1 MGLKYLVRRG
11 ENIQPDLV
19 LLDGEFAF
27 IKSNNSFYIGDG
39 VTPMSELKPFSSL
52 VAGENGQ
59 IYTVKVDKNGVPH
72 AEPVKQYN
80 KSQEYE
86 FRVSES

>member
-27 IKSNNSFYIGDG
+27 IKSDNSFYIGDG

-52 VAGENGQ
+52 VAGDNGQ
-59 IYTVKVDKNGVPH
+59 IYTVRVDENGVAH
-72 AEPVKQYN
+72 AEPVKEFYRG
-80 KSQEYE
+80 QEYK
-86 FRVSES
+86 FRISE

>member
-1 MGLKYLVRRG
+1 MALKYLVRRG

-52 VAGENGQ
+52 VAGDNGQ
-59 IYTVKVDKNGVPH
+59 IYTVRVDENGVPH
-72 AEPVKQYN
+72 AEPVKEFYRG
-80 KSQEYE
+80 QEYK
-86 FRVSES
+86 FRISE

>member
-1 MGLKYLVRRG
+1 MGVKYLVRRG

-27 IKSNNSFYIGDG
+27 IKSDNSFYIGDG

-52 VAGENGQ
+52 VAGDNGQ
-59 IYTVKVDKNGVPH
+59 IYTVRVDENGVPH
-72 AEPVKQYN
+72 AEPVKEFYRG
-80 KSQEYE
+80 QEYK
-86 FRVSES
+86 FRISE

>member
-27 IKSNNSFYIGDG
+27 IKSDNSFYIGDG

-52 VAGENGQ
+52 VAGDNGQ
-59 IYTVKVDKNGVPH
+59 IYTVRVDENGVPH
-72 AEPVKQYN
+72 AEPVKEFYRGC
-80 KSQEYE
+80 EYE
-86 FRVSES
+86 FRVSK